1 MSQCSKSD
9 NVQEALSKKENTF
22 LNNYSTVVLKIHK
35 ILFKIPKQYAC
46 FLVQ

>member
-1 MSQCSKSD
+1 MSQCSMSD
-9 NVQEALSKKENTF
+9 NVLEALSKKNTF